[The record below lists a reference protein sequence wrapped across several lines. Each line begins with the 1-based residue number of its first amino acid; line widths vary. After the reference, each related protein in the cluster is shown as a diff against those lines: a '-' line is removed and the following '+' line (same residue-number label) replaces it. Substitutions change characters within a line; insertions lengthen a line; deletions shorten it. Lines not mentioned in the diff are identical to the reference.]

1 MTNNNLLLDVTLLGN
16 LQHIVEAGTG
26 LAKYSYKILITLSN
40 IEDMV
45 PSIPNLCP
53 NLCPIYSDKSS
64 TRYDQLSV
72 TY

>member
-1 MTNNNLLLDVTLLGN
+1 LGG
-16 LQHIVEAGTG
+16 LQHVVEAGTG
-26 LAKYSYKILITLSN
+26 IANYSYKILIKLIN

-53 NLCPIYSDKSS
+53 NLCPIYSDEFS
-64 TRYDQLSV
+64 TRYGQLIV